1 MRAAGQRA
9 GRSSPELSAAQAFVY
24 YRTYARWLEDE
35 HRREEW
41 SESVERYFD
50 FFSARFAGAVPDAVW
65 TRAFEHVHAMAVM
78 PSMRAL
84 WSAGPALEHNHIF
97 AYNCCCLAFSE
108 LRRPVELFFIL
119 MCGAGV
125 GFSVERRYI
134 DQMPAVRPAS
144 SLAIRH
150 RVADSR
156 EGWADSLAIAL
167 DTWFGGGDVEF
178 DYSGVRP
185 AGSRLRTFGGRA
197 PGPEPLRRLHR
208 AVRAVIA
215 GARGRKLRPIEWLDV
230 GNLIAEAVLAGGS
243 RRASEIALSDLDDEE
258 LRHAKDAPFPPHR
271 AMSNNSAV
279 YFGRPPA
286 AAFRA
291 EWAALIAG
299 GTGERGIFNARAAA
313 GASAR
318 RAPSEHLRP
327 NPCGEVLLRADTG
340 EFCNLTEVVL
350 RPSDTLDGAVDKVR
364 TAVWLGAMQAC
375 LTSFPYLGASYR
387 EMCERERLLGVSL
400 TGQMDNPGLVAQP
413 ALAVLRRAALD
424 ECAAACRALGIPM
437 SAAVTSGKPSGTV
450 SQLVACAPGSHPHYA
465 RHYIRR
471 YRISALDPLFHMM
484 RDQGVRFHAEV
495 GSPPGEPVS
504 TYVVEFP
511 EAAPPGAIVRAD
523 VRAIDQLEHYLRM
536 TQYWCEHNQS
546 TTIYVR
552 PDEWQPVGDWVHEH
566 FDAITGLSFLPF
578 DGGTYELAPY
588 EEIDEHRYREL
599 SRAMPRIDYS
609 RLRDYERDDPAASD
623 PSLVASLGP
632 PAAPSFACAGGA
644 CED

>member
-1 MRAAGQRA
+1 M
-9 GRSSPELSAAQAFVY
+9 Y

-50 FFSARFAGAVPDAVW
+50 FFAARFAEAVPDEVW
-65 TRAFEHVHAMAVM
+65 TRAFEHVHAMQVM

-84 WSAGPALEHNHIF
+84 WSAGPALEGNHIF
-97 AYNCCCLAFSE
+97 AYNCCCLALSD

-125 GFSVERRYI
+125 GFSVERRYV
-134 DQMPAVRPAS
+134 DRMPAVRAAS
-144 SLAIRH
+144 GRVVH
-150 RVADSR
+150 HPVADSR
-156 EGWADSLAIAL
+156 EGWADSLAVGL
-167 DTWFGGGDVEF
+167 ETWFAGGDVEF
-178 DYSGVRP
+178 DYAAVRP

-197 PGPEPLRRLHR
+197 PGAEPLRRLHR
-208 AVRAVIA
+208 AVHAVIA
-215 GARGRKLRPIEWLDV
+215 GARGRRLRPIEWLDV

-291 EWAALIAG
+291 EWAALVAG
-299 GTGERGIFNARAAA
+299 GTGERGIFNAQAAA
-313 GASAR
+313 RASAR
-318 RAPSEHLRP
+318 REPSEHLRP

-350 RPSDTLDGAVDKVR
+350 RPSDTAASAADKVR

-375 LTSFPYLGASYR
+375 LTEFPYLRASYR
-387 EMCERERLLGVSL
+387 ETCERERLLGVSL
-400 TGQMDNPGLVAQP
+400 TGQMDNPGLLTAATLA
-413 ALAVLRRAALD
+413 ALKRVALD
-424 ECAAACRALGIPM
+424 ECAAACRALGLAM

-450 SQLVACAPGSHPHYA
+450 SQLVACAPGAHPHFAPY
-465 RHYIRR
+465 YLRR
-471 YRISALDPLFHMM
+471 YRISALDPLFHLM
-484 RDQGVRFHAEV
+484 RDQGVPFHPEV
-495 GSPPGEPVS
+495 GSPPDRPVA

-511 EAAPPGAIVRAD
+511 EAAPPGAITRD
-523 VRAIDQLEHYLRM
+523 DLRAIDQLEHYLRM
-536 TQYWCEHNQS
+536 TRHWCEHNQS
-546 TTIYVR
+546 ITVYVR
-552 PDEWQPVGDWVHEH
+552 PDEWQSVGDWVHAH
-566 FDAITGLSFLPF
+566 FDEITGLSFLPF

-588 EEIDEHRYREL
+588 EAIDERRYRERV
-599 SRAMPRIDYS
+599 RAMPRIDYAQ
-609 RLRDYERDDPAASD
+609 LRGYERDDRTASAAAASF
-623 PSLVASLGP
+623 
-632 PAAPSFACAGGA
+632 APSFACVGGA